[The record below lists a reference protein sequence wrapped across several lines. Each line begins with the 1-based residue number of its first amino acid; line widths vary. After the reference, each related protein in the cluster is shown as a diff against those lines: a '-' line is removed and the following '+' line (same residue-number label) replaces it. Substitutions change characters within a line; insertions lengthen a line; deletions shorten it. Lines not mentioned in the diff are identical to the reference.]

1 MQERMSIPQFIG
13 NQVGKE
19 RNTMSIVKWFIEK
32 AKQLVQSRRNRKW
45 NKRVEKEYTNLL
57 NDPNLTE
64 EKYRQWCLGL
74 TDEDLRQEALEN
86 ERIYLEQSKEED
98 DRQTKR
104 IEEIQQNKGKK
115 KTD

>member
-1 MQERMSIPQFIG
+1 MSIPQFIG

-74 TDEDLRQEALEN
+74 TDEDLRQEAFEK
-86 ERIYLEQSKEED
+86 ERAQAS
-98 DRQTKR
+98 RQHP
-104 IEEIQQNKGKK
+104 EL
-115 KTD
+115 